1 VKLVNFNRTDIL
13 EYNSYEDVHYLFKF
27 VNTKTTYISA
37 LDLEKEKLKRQT
49 ELTALILMAMDS
61 NCDTIW
67 KLYLTK

>member
-27 VNTKTTYISA
+27 VNTKTTTYIST

-61 NCDTIW
+61 NCDTI
-67 KLYLTK
+67 